1 MHRSASSNRVPD
13 DYVKLHS
20 PSPSSKVSPSLRAL
34 SLEAG
39 ELPLFEPMS
48 EVSKKDKSRAKFAEN
63 GVHIIPLVLL
73 LCALTLW
80 FFSNPD
86 IDVPIQGDSIDA
98 RIEGLTLDGELDT
111 DSAQTGVL
119 AGIDLGNL
127 DPTKQDGYPR
137 DSNSEHKSL

>member
-1 MHRSASSNRVPD
+1 MHRSASANRVPD

-20 PSPSSKVSPSLRAL
+20 SLPSSKVSPSLRAL
-34 SLEAG
+34 SLEVN
-39 ELPLFEPMS
+39 ELPLFESMS

-73 LCALTLW
+73 LCALVLW

-86 IDVPIQGDSIDA
+86 IDVPIKGYSIAA
-98 RIEGLTLDGELDT
+98 RIEGLTLEGELDT

-119 AGIDLGNL
+119 AGIALGDL
-127 DPTKQDGYPR
+127 DPANQYAYHIA
-137 DSNSEHKSL
+137 SNSEHKFS